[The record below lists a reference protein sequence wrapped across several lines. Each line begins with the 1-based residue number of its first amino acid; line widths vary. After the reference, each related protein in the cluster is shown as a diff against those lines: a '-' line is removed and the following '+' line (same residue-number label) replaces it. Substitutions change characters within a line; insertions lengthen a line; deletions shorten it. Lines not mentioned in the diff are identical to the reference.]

1 MAHTSTPWSRLAAR
15 TARGILARKGVSFD
29 EVAAKISTMG
39 IPESF
44 RGAASRIQRG
54 TYSLAYFLALL
65 RAVGAE
71 CPAQWTNFVDSDES
85 WEAAASH
92 VLLHEISA
100 QGLSIEQLS
109 HRLEA
114 FGTPISPERLTA
126 QVTSGEFPFTLM
138 LQTAL
143 VAQIPEFIRFV
154 DQSDLAEA
162 AGLSSASFTTKT
174 DGEQR
179 RRVHLRP

>member
-29 EVAAKISTMG
+29 EVAEKISAIG

-44 RGAASRIQRG
+44 RGAGSRIQRG

-71 CPAQWTNFVDSDES
+71 CPAQWTEFVDSDES

-92 VLLHEISA
+92 VLLHEIGA
-100 QGLSIEQLS
+100 QGLSLEQLS

-114 FGTPISPERLTA
+114 FGTPVSPERLTA
-126 QVTSGEFPFTLM
+126 QVESGEFPFTLM

-143 VAQIPEFIRFV
+143 VAPIPEFIRFV
-154 DQSDLAEA
+154 DHSDLAEA
-162 AGLSSASFTTKT
+162 AGMSSALSTGKA
-174 DGEQR
+174 DGQQR
-179 RRVHLRP
+179 RHAQLRP